1 MDSPTELTPQERLA
15 ISRKAI
21 VRHMSRH
28 HREIEGRIDDDF
40 DAADESRPASYGTL
54 SVIKHA
60 ARVWWH
66 RHPASVAAEL
76 ARPLLSDY
84 AKAHPFKL
92 LGVSAAVGAAMM
104 VLRPW
109 RMVSVGTV
117 AVAALKS
124 AGLTNTLASMLSFVT
139 HHPEKTNTTP

>member
-1 MDSPTELTPQERLA
+1 
-15 ISRKAI
+15 
-21 VRHMSRH
+21 
-28 HREIEGRIDDDF
+28 
-40 DAADESRPASYGTL
+40 
-54 SVIKHA
+54 
-60 ARVWWH
+60 VWWH

-92 LGVSAAVGAAMM
+92 LGVSAAVGAAVM

-109 RMVSVGTV
+109 RMVSAGTV

-139 HHPEKTNTTP
+139 HRPEKTNTTP